1 MAWRKPTH
9 EAFLVSKTWKND
21 EQGKPISM
29 FTKIAAIWQNENG
42 SMFIDIPHGMSIS
55 GKIFIKEVAESSPR
69 PSENWDV
76 DEDLP
81 F

>member
-1 MAWRKPTH
+1 
-9 EAFLVSKTWKND
+9 
-21 EQGKPISM
+21 M

-69 PSENWDV
+69 PSEN
-76 DEDLP
+76 
-81 F
+81 